1 MSNVSKVR
9 NQFFCCMLLCAVVG
23 KSTAQVDVD
32 VQMTALLKQS
42 MWRVENSWFGDSVV
56 TLIPIPQ
63 HEWSDT
69 TSFTRTIGDSV
80 YTLYDKMRNLELGEY
95 FYFDADNKFV
105 YSNFFPCLVDAVYTD
120 IKSFVITDSTVT
132 LSCVRFLYEENFPP
146 YKEISYEII
155 MANTEKIVLQL
166 K

>member
-32 VQMTALLKQS
+32 IQMTALLKQS
-42 MWRVENSWFGDSVV
+42 MWRTENCWFGDSLV

-69 TSFTRTIGDSV
+69 TGYTRTIEDSV
-80 YTLYDKMRNLELGEY
+80 YTLYDKMPNPELREY
-95 FYFDADNKFV
+95 FYFDANDKFV
-105 YSNFFPCLVDAVYTD
+105 YANFIPCLVDAVYTD
-120 IKSFVITDSTVT
+120 IKSFVIADSVVT
-132 LSCVRFLYEENFPP
+132 LSYIRFLYEENFPP

-155 MANTEKIVLQL
+155 IANSEKIVLQL